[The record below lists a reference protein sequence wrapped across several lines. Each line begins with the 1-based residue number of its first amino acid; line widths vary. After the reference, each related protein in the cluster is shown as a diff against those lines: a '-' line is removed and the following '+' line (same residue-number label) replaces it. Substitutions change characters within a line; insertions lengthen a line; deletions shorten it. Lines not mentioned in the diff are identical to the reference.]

1 MENSNYNLSKTK
13 SASLTFL
20 VMMFIYL
27 VLILLIPSVLAT
39 FLQKDSIVFSA
50 ITSFISPISIVLSLL
65 LIKFLGGEKP
75 NKLLKNLKF
84 NPVFIPVSAIISLSL
99 LVGFGFI
106 NIYISIALNLGGTS
120 IVFNGVGS
128 YILYIVTTAIVP
140 AVFEEIFFRGYIL
153 ENLRE
158 AGDIFAIIFS
168 GLFFALFHLSLSQ
181 FVFQFICGIVFA
193 IIKIKSKSII
203 PSIIAHF
210 SNNFIILTLLYFKVN
225 EEFLLNPIYIAIG
238 IIVCVSIVLLMCF
251 VKNKNQSK
259 SPKNKFQ
266 TNKAKEFF
274 IPFGII
280 GALICLTMIIG
291 GLFA

>member
-27 VLILLIPSVLAT
+27 VLILLIPSVIAT
-39 FLQKDSIVFSA
+39 FLQKDSIVYSA

-84 NPVFIPVSAIISLSL
+84 SPVFGITSVLLSASL
-99 LVGFGFI
+99 LLGFGFI
-106 NIYISIALNLGGTS
+106 NIYISLALNLTGKG
-120 IVFNGVGS
+120 IVLTGLGS
-128 YILYIVTTAIVP
+128 YIIYVITTGIVP

-225 EEFLLNPIYIAIG
+225 ENFLLSPLYVSIG
-238 IIVCVSIVLLMCF
+238 IVVCISLLLFICLLKGKKSEN
-251 VKNKNQSK
+251 VKNKLQKSK
-259 SPKNKFQ
+259 V
-266 TNKAKEFF
+266 KEFF

>member
-84 NPVFIPVSAIISLSL
+84 SPVFGITSVLLSASL
-99 LVGFGFI
+99 LLGFGFI
-106 NIYISIALNLGGTS
+106 NIYITLALNLKGNDPVITGLG
-120 IVFNGVGS
+120 I
-128 YILYIVTTAIVP
+128 YIIYVITTGIVP

-225 EEFLLNPIYIAIG
+225 EKFLLSPLYVSIG
-238 IIVCVSIVLLMCF
+238 IVVCISLLLFICLLKGKKSEN
-251 VKNKNQSK
+251 VKNKLQKSK
-259 SPKNKFQ
+259 V
-266 TNKAKEFF
+266 KEFF